1 MSILQVQFAFAG
13 LCFGAWPLFMNKSG
27 LSGIIASF
35 TITSLIV
42 ILTFPFIFGEV
53 KNIVNANWTMV
64 ICAGVSSAIGMIAL
78 NKGLFKASVQEVS
91 TLFVILIIVQ
101 IIVPATYKIFLSGTI
116 TIKQAFGFI
125 LAIVAAIFLN

>member
-1 MSILQVQFAFAG
+1 MRTLLIQFAFAG

-35 TITSLIV
+35 TITLVIL

-64 ICAGVSSAIGMIAL
+64 LCAAVSSAIGLILL
-78 NKGLFKASVQEVS
+78 NKGLFKAKALEVNN
-91 TLFVILIIVQ
+91 LFVLLIVFQ
-101 IIVPATYKIFLSGTI
+101 IMVPAVYKIILNQGI
-116 TIKQAFGFI
+116 TLKQSSGFI
-125 LAIVAAIFLN
+125 FAVIAAILLV